1 MTKNQRAKK
10 DKLPVEL
17 AALLAAHEPEF
28 ADMVLEYARTLEK
41 VGKPTCYHFHNVV
54 METEVL
60 TREMILN
67 VWHFVTVLNR
77 PHPIQGY
84 PRHEKSP
91 LYPRRPKP
99 DTRGPQPPRRGSRAL
114 YHGLLQESRWRRYQ
128 WI

>member
-54 METEVL
+54 METAEL
-60 TREMILN
+60 PSKRILSMWN
-67 VWHFVTVLNR
+67 FVTVLN
-77 PHPIQGY
+77 
-84 PRHEKSP
+84 
-91 LYPRRPKP
+91 
-99 DTRGPQPPRRGSRAL
+99 GSRNRDGSINRAPA
-114 YHGLLQESRWRRYQ
+114 GTVEGVAV
-128 WI
+128 